1 MVRRTI
7 ALEMRG
13 DPMESANRRFFWPLA
28 SSLVLVFIAAAII
41 RAQSPKSREFDLLTA
56 RVADI
61 QAAVGA
67 GALTYE
73 HLVQLYL
80 NRIEAYDKK
89 GPRLNA
95 VIEINSH
102 ALEIARALDAER
114 KARGLRSPLHGIP
127 VAVKDNIDVSDI
139 PSAGGNLALAGTYP
153 AHDAMVIRRL
163 REAGAIILLKANMDE
178 LALGSQGLSSLGGQT
193 LNPYD
198 LKRNPG
204 GSSGGTGVAVNVGFA
219 TVGLGTE
226 TGVSIR
232 SPASNNAVIGIAP
245 TRGLVSRAGVIPISF
260 TQDRVGVHAKS
271 VADAALVLESIRGF
285 DPEDL
290 LTRDSLGKI
299 EQPSYRD
306 SIKEGLASARVGV
319 LRDLFRKGEEFA
331 AGNKLIEQQIAFLRE
346 QRAVVVDGLSTGVD
360 LIGLMPS
367 LRLNSYELRFAFD
380 AYLRHRGPAS
390 PVKSLAELAAT
401 GKYLKSLERQFQQAV
416 KRDPLDFD
424 VEYQSRLENQKMV
437 RHLLI
442 DLMNRYRVDALVYP
456 FKALGAPLLGTSDG
470 GVRDN
475 PISSTTGLPAIVIP
489 AGLNEEGLPIAI
501 EFLGLPFS
509 EPKLIQLAH
518 AYEQASHRR
527 VAPKST
533 PHLQD
538 EVFSY

>member
-1 MVRRTI
+1 M
-7 ALEMRG
+7 
-13 DPMESANRRFFWPLA
+13 
-28 SSLVLVFIAAAII
+28 
-41 RAQSPKSREFDLLTA
+41 
-56 RVADI
+56 
-61 QAAVGA
+61 
-67 GALTYE
+67 
-73 HLVQLYL
+73 
-80 NRIEAYDKK
+80 
-89 GPRLNA
+89 
-95 VIEINSH
+95 
-102 ALEIARALDAER
+102 
-114 KARGLRSPLHGIP
+114 
-127 VAVKDNIDVSDI
+127 
-139 PSAGGNLALAGTYP
+139 
-153 AHDAMVIRRL
+153 
-163 REAGAIILLKANMDE
+163 
-178 LALGSQGLSSLGGQT
+178 
-193 LNPYD
+193 
-198 LKRNPG
+198 
-204 GSSGGTGVAVNVGFA
+204 
-219 TVGLGTE
+219 
-226 TGVSIR
+226 SIR

-470 GVRDN
+470 GGQR
-475 PISSTTGLPAIVIP
+475 
-489 AGLNEEGLPIAI
+489 
-501 EFLGLPFS
+501 
-509 EPKLIQLAH
+509 
-518 AYEQASHRR
+518 
-527 VAPKST
+527 
-533 PHLQD
+533 
-538 EVFSY
+538 

>member
-1 MVRRTI
+1 
-7 ALEMRG
+7 
-13 DPMESANRRFFWPLA
+13 MESANRRFFWPLA

-204 GSSGGTGVAVNVGFA
+204 GSSGGTGVAVSVGFA